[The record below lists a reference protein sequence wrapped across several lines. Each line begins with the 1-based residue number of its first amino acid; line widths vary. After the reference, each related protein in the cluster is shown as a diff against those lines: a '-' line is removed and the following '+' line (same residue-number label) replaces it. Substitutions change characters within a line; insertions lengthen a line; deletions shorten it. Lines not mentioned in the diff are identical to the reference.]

1 MDFSVTDMTPQ
12 AFLDRQSAPVS
23 PWRSRSRPRAL
34 RQTLSPLATACF
46 ACLLLAMPAVPRAET
61 AYISDALTVP
71 LRSGPSNANRILHR
85 GLPSGT
91 KLEILGRDSDS
102 GFVQIRTDRG
112 TEGWLPGQYL
122 VDEPIARD
130 RLVVANR
137 RIREL
142 TERVN
147 SQDATISSLTSGK
160 SASEANSADLSRQ
173 VKALQQELAEIKRIS
188 AGAIAQNET
197 NKELMALNDRL
208 RTEVD
213 ELVGNIASLENNV
226 QERWLLIGGGLVL
239 AGLLLGVAIKARPR
253 RSAWN

>member
-1 MDFSVTDMTPQ
+1 M
-12 AFLDRQSAPVS
+12 A
-23 PWRSRSRPRAL
+23 
-34 RQTLSPLATACF
+34 TLSLVAA
-46 ACLLLAMPAVPRAET
+46 LAMSPASARGET
-61 AYISDALTVP
+61 AYISDTLTVP

-91 KLEILGRDSDS
+91 RLEILGRDGDS

-130 RLVVANR
+130 RLVAANR

-142 TERVN
+142 SDTVQKQET
-147 SQDATISSLTSGK
+147 TIKALSSGK
-160 SASEANSADLSRQ
+160 TASEANSADLSRQ
-173 VKALQQELAEIKRIS
+173 VKSLQSELAEIKRIS

-213 ELVGNIASLENNV
+213 ELVGTISGLEDNV

-239 AGLLLGVAIKARPR
+239 AGLLIGIAIKARPR